1 MYKLYSLDNGLR
13 VALEKIDYVQSVS
26 IGLWIKNGSRNESE
40 DNNGI
45 SHFIEHM
52 MFKGTANRNAKEIVK
67 TIEDLGGHINAF
79 TGKEAT

>member
-1 MYKLYSLDNGLR
+1 MD
-13 VALEKIDYVQSVS
+13 LEMKV
-26 IGLWIKNGSRNESE
+26 E

-67 TIEDLGGHINAF
+67 P
-79 TGKEAT
+79 